1 MQRYEYNLE
10 LQTQYYKIYYFFVFL
25 HFAFSIRVKKR
36 IFAFRK
42 IKPTNMNDFK
52 KIKVAVAGTGYVGMS
67 IATLLAQH
75 HQVKAVDVIA
85 EKVEKSIIVFLPY
98 RTTILRNTSPRS
110 SSIL

>member
-42 IKPTNMNDFK
+42 IKPSKMNRTNE
-52 KIKVAVAGTGYVGMS
+52 S
-67 IATLLAQH
+67 IFYYS
-75 HQVKAVDVIA
+75 DVR
-85 EKVEKSIIVFLPY
+85 LQ
-98 RTTILRNTSPRS
+98 L
-110 SSIL
+110 